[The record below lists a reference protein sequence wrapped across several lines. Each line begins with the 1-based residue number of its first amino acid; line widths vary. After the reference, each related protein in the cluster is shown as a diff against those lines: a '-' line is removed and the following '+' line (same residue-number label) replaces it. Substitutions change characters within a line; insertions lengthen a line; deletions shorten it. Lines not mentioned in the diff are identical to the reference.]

1 MTGKAPRRVTVLGS
15 TGSVGANT
23 VELIALANAGSD
35 RRYQVVALTAH
46 SNVRVLAAQAR
57 SLRPEI
63 AVVADPNSYA
73 ALKQE
78 LAGSGIEITAG
89 PQAVE
94 EAAARDADW
103 TMASIVGAAG
113 LKPTLA
119 AVAQGRT
126 VALANKECLVSAGAH
141 FMRQVKASGAR
152 LLPVDSE
159 HSAVFQVFDFAQHA
173 AIERVTLTASGGPFR
188 TWTNEQMAK
197 ASAAQACKHP
207 NWSMGAKISIDSATL
222 MNKGLELIEAHYL
235 FGITP
240 ERLDVVVHPQS
251 IVHSLVS
258 YVDGSVFAQ
267 LASPDMRTPIA
278 YALGFPDRMAAPTH
292 RLDLAAIGQLTF
304 EAPDPVRFPCLG
316 LAQLALRTGGTA
328 PTILNAANEVAVE
341 AFLAGQIGF
350 LDIGRTVEAA
360 LNRMVSSSDAEC
372 LNSLDACIAL
382 DTQARAVARQ
392 TIGTPH

>member
-1 MTGKAPRRVTVLGS
+1 MTKANAPRRVTILGS
-15 TGSVGANT
+15 TGSVGSNT
-23 VELIALANAGSD
+23 VELVSHRNSGSE
-35 RRYQVVALTAH
+35 RHYVVVALTAH

-57 SLRPEI
+57 SLRPEV
-63 AVVADPNSYA
+63 AVVADPASYS
-73 ALKQE
+73 ALKSE
-78 LAGSGIEITAG
+78 LSGSGVEVAAG

-94 EAAARDADW
+94 EAAQRSADW

-113 LKPTLA
+113 LKPALA
-119 AVAQGRT
+119 AVAQGHT
-126 VALANKECLVSAGAH
+126 VALANKECLVSAGPH
-141 FMRQVKASGAR
+141 FMKRVRESGAR

-188 TWTNEQMAK
+188 TWTTEQMSK
-197 ASAAQACKHP
+197 ASPAQACKHP

-222 MNKGLELIEAHYL
+222 MNKGLELIEAHHL
-235 FGITP
+235 FGTTP

-251 IVHSLVS
+251 IIHSLVS
-258 YVDGSVFAQ
+258 YVDGSVLAQ

-278 YALGFPDRMAAPTH
+278 FALGFPDRMAAPTQ

-304 EAPDPVRFPCLG
+304 EVPDTVRFPCLA
-316 LAQLALRTGGTA
+316 LAQLALRSGGAA

-350 LDIGRTVEAA
+350 LDIGRTVETTLERTHQTVASA
-360 LNRMVSSSDAEC
+360 LG
-372 LNSLDACIAL
+372 SLDDFIAL
-382 DTQARAVARQ
+382 DANARAVARQ
-392 TIGTPH
+392 TIGALH